1 MGTCSYSDYLKYRN
15 WRYQLMEKTG
25 EELKSEISNL
35 TRSDI
40 IDWLQWNDPNGI
52 YTDELSLQEFGEV
65 MTREEGIQLIIKQIT
80 GEQTTN

>member
-1 MGTCSYSDYLKYRN
+1 
-15 WRYQLMEKTG
+15 MEKTG